1 MCQPSG
7 ELSTGSAKGCD
18 SSGYSLF
25 VCFTTHRRMQYSW
38 AMSDPH
44 EIWQLGQWI
53 GRQEGGAARL
63 AWADG
68 ELILRIHRGR
78 VRFVEGI
85 DFTEL
90 SKRLSCQPIG
100 NRDLLEEARVL
111 AKDGQIAETYAMGAA
126 KELMQQSLRAWLL
139 EPNRELEIV
148 EGEPD
153 DVDGATISITHTLV
167 ELVLSDTSG
176 EIAAAILPNDDVLL
190 VRSPGFLDL
199 YAPLRLSEEADLIVS
214 KITGERTAAEVAE
227 SSNHGTG
234 EVLRLLAGLVITG
247 ILEPET
253 PLNISDDVDLLP
265 AEEITAGP
273 KRRIPISWII
283 GAAAALFVVLAVIL
297 FIMTRSND
305 SEPVEG
311 TTGGDDLTWSLVI
324 DMGCEPQDLQRVL
337 KKAQENPKAVRP
349 VAADTGDGEPCWR
362 LVWGRF
368 STREAAEAATDAI
381 PGDLLQ
387 QGFEPHSIELTGE
400 ELDPSTSAGG

>member
-1 MCQPSG
+1 
-7 ELSTGSAKGCD
+7 
-18 SSGYSLF
+18 
-25 VCFTTHRRMQYSW
+25 MQYSG

-44 EIWQLGQWI
+44 DIWQLGQWI

-63 AWADG
+63 SWADG

-85 DFTEL
+85 DSAEL
-90 SKRLSCQPIG
+90 SRRLSCQPVG
-100 NRDLLEEARVL
+100 NRDLLQEARVL

-126 KELMQQSLRAWLL
+126 KELVQRSLRSWLL
-139 EPNRELEIV
+139 DPNRELEIV

-167 ELVLSDTSG
+167 ELVLSDTSS

-214 KITGERTAAEVAE
+214 KITGERTAGEVAE
-227 SSNHGTG
+227 SSNHGAG

-253 PLNISDDVDLLP
+253 PLHITDDVDLLP

-297 FIMTRSND
+297 FIMTRTGG
-305 SEPVEG
+305 SEPVQG
-311 TTGGDDLTWSLVI
+311 VAGGDDLAWSLVI

-337 KKAQENPKAVRP
+337 KKAQENPKVVRP
-349 VAADTGDGEPCWR
+349 VSADAGEGEPCWR

-368 STREAAEAATDAI
+368 STREAAEAATDGI
-381 PGDLLQ
+381 PDELLQ
-387 QGFEPHSIELTGE
+387 QGFDPHPIELTGE
-400 ELDPSTSAGG
+400 ELEPPASAGN

>member
-1 MCQPSG
+1 
-7 ELSTGSAKGCD
+7 
-18 SSGYSLF
+18 
-25 VCFTTHRRMQYSW
+25 
-38 AMSDPH
+38 MSDPH

-63 AWADG
+63 SWADG

-85 DFTEL
+85 DSTEL
-90 SKRLSCQPIG
+90 SRRLSCQPVG
-100 NRDLLEEARVL
+100 NRDLLQEARVL

-126 KELMQQSLRAWLL
+126 KELIQRSIRTWLL
-139 EPNRELEIV
+139 DPNRELEVV

-176 EIAAAILPNDDVLL
+176 DTAATILPNDDVLL

-214 KITGERTAAEVAE
+214 KITGERTAGEVAE
-227 SSNHGTG
+227 SSNHGAA

-253 PLNISDDVDLLP
+253 PLHISDDVDLLP

-273 KRRIPISWII
+273 KRRIPITWIL
-283 GAAAALFVVLAVIL
+283 GAAATLFVVLAVIL
-297 FIMTRSND
+297 FLMTRSSD
-305 SEPVEG
+305 SEPAQG
-311 TTGGDDLTWSLVI
+311 MTGVGDLAWSLVI

-337 KKAQENPKAVRP
+337 KKAQENPKVVRP

-368 STREAAEAATDAI
+368 STREAAEAATDGI
-381 PGDLLQ
+381 PDELLQ
-387 QGFEPHSIELTGE
+387 QGFDPHPIELTGE
-400 ELDPSTSAGG
+400 ELEPPTSAGG

>member
-1 MCQPSG
+1 
-7 ELSTGSAKGCD
+7 
-18 SSGYSLF
+18 
-25 VCFTTHRRMQYSW
+25 MQYSE

-44 EIWQLGQWI
+44 DIWQLGQWI

-63 AWADG
+63 GWADG

-85 DFTEL
+85 DSAEL
-90 SKRLSCQPIG
+90 SKRLSCQPVG
-100 NRDLLEEARVL
+100 SRDLLQEARVL

-126 KELMQQSLRAWLL
+126 KELIQGSLRSWLL
-139 EPNRELEIV
+139 DPNRELEIV

-153 DVDGATISITHTLV
+153 DVDGPTISITHTLV
-167 ELVLSDTSG
+167 ELVLSDISS

-214 KITGERTAAEVAE
+214 KITGERTAREVAE
-227 SSNHGTG
+227 SSNHGAG

-253 PLNISDDVDLLP
+253 PLHISDDVDLLP

-273 KRRIPISWII
+273 KKRIPISWII

-297 FIMTRSND
+297 FIMTRSD
-305 SEPVEG
+305 GSDPVQG
-311 TTGGDDLTWSLVI
+311 VGDGGDLSWSLVI

-337 KKAQENPKAVRP
+337 KKAQENPKVVRP
-349 VAADTGDGEPCWR
+349 VSADAGEGEPCWR

-368 STREAAEAATDAI
+368 STREAAEAAADGI
-381 PGDLLQ
+381 PDELLQ
-387 QGFEPHSIELTGE
+387 QGFDPHPIELTGE
-400 ELDPSTSAGG
+400 ELEPPASAGN